1 MSTSAAKLQVIAD
14 SLGEIEQSAASCNYA
29 GGADSLTARLSRR
42 LRAWDSRRRFFDAI
56 RADLGDI
63 AKKDSGLLTPTREL
77 REKAERA
84 EYVLNLIMRDQTIPP
99 SETAGSIR
107 FVVEREQLRSS
118 PLVLEALVRQALYG
132 TSPMDARRLAWL
144 SVYEQVAHGP
154 HAAAAIPAQV
164 YSSPS
169 PATAARINPA
179 EKFGGEKLRTIREE
193 SIDERSLLGPRG
205 TVLDAADVDDKRGG
219 YVPDLLVALVSQPGI
234 DRDEVALTL
243 GEIGGQEAAAF
254 LAAALHS
261 ELTSDKADEDY
272 QVNLV
277 SALANI
283 GGPDAVEGLL
293 RAAEGG
299 SERVR
304 LVALSGLEALATA
317 GAVAVIEYP
326 EPASIESD
334 EMHEAYVGL
343 AEQLRALV
351 YAQGTPPYVR
361 HKAAELLETVML
373 SLNSARIP
381 A

>member
-1 MSTSAAKLQVIAD
+1 
-14 SLGEIEQSAASCNYA
+14 
-29 GGADSLTARLSRR
+29 
-42 LRAWDSRRRFFDAI
+42 
-56 RADLGDI
+56 
-63 AKKDSGLLTPTREL
+63 
-77 REKAERA
+77 
-84 EYVLNLIMRDQTIPP
+84 
-99 SETAGSIR
+99 
-107 FVVEREQLRSS
+107 
-118 PLVLEALVRQALYG
+118 
-132 TSPMDARRLAWL
+132 
-144 SVYEQVAHGP
+144 
-154 HAAAAIPAQV
+154 
-164 YSSPS
+164 
-169 PATAARINPA
+169 
-179 EKFGGEKLRTIREE
+179 
-193 SIDERSLLGPRG
+193 
-205 TVLDAADVDDKRGG
+205 
-219 YVPDLLVALVSQPGI
+219 
-234 DRDEVALTL
+234 
-243 GEIGGQEAAAF
+243 
-254 LAAALHS
+254 
-261 ELTSDKADEDY
+261 ADEDY

>member
-1 MSTSAAKLQVIAD
+1 MSTSAAKLQLIAN
-14 SLGEIEQSAASCNYA
+14 SLGEIELSATSCD
-29 GGADSLTARLSRR
+29 GADGLTARLSGR
-42 LRAWDSRRRFFDAI
+42 LRAWDGRCRYFDAI

-63 AKKDSGLLTPTREL
+63 AKKDSGLLAPTREL
-77 REKAERA
+77 REKAENA

-144 SVYEQVAHGP
+144 SVYEHVAHEP
-154 HAAAAIPAQV
+154 HAVAAIPVQV
-164 YSSPS
+164 YQPPSS
-169 PATAARINPA
+169 TGDTRLNNPA
-179 EKFGGEKLRTIREE
+179 EEFGGETLRTIREE
-193 SIDERSLLGPRG
+193 SIDERSTLGPRG
-205 TVLDAADVDDKRGG
+205 TVLDAADVDGKRGE
-219 YVPDLLVALVSQPGI
+219 YVPRLLVALVREPGI
-234 DRDEVALTL
+234 DRNEVALTL

-261 ELTSDKADEDY
+261 ELMSDEADEDY

-304 LVALSGLEALATA
+304 LVALSGLEALATT

-326 EPASIESD
+326 EPAAIESD

-351 YAQGTPPYVR
+351 YSQGTPPYVR

-373 SLNSARIP
+373 SLDSAHIP
-381 A
+381 T

>member
-1 MSTSAAKLQVIAD
+1 MSTSAAKLQFIAN
-14 SLGEIEQSAASCNYA
+14 SLGEIEQSATSRD
-29 GGADSLTARLSRR
+29 GADSLTARLSGL
-42 LRAWDSRRRFFDAI
+42 LRAWDSRCRYFDEM

-63 AKKDSGLLTPTREL
+63 AKKDSGLLAPTREL
-77 REKAERA
+77 REKAEKA

-132 TSPMDARRLAWL
+132 ASPMDARRLAWL
-144 SVYEQVAHGP
+144 SVYEHVAHQP
-154 HAAAAIPAQV
+154 HAVAAIPVQV
-164 YSSPS
+164 YQPPSS
-169 PATAARINPA
+169 TGDTRLNPA
-179 EKFGGEKLRTIREE
+179 EEFGGETLRTIREE
-193 SIDERSLLGPRG
+193 SIDERSTLGPRG
-205 TVLDAADVDDKRGG
+205 TVLDAADVDDKRGE
-219 YVPDLLVALVSQPGI
+219 YVPRLLVALVREPGI
-234 DRDEVALTL
+234 DRNEVALTL

-261 ELTSDKADEDY
+261 ELTSGEVDEDY

-326 EPASIESD
+326 EPAAIESD

-343 AEQLRALV
+343 SEQLRALV
-351 YAQGTPPYVR
+351 YARGTPPYVR